1 MNSVR
6 YFVALFVLGCF
17 TSWSAAASDTNPRM
31 LMMDIKAT
39 LVDEKIV
46 GLVNNMVST
55 ELAKQKGVELL
66 TGADMRQM
74 VALEIEKQSMG
85 CTDDSSCLSELAGA
99 IGARYVVFG
108 EMGKLG
114 SFFLLT
120 LNLFDSQMA
129 KSVARDTL
137 KVKSIDALVDKV
149 PGLIAGLI
157 SSARESGGLVLAD
170 PKVRSQ
176 KTVFMRDVV
185 LKDGRLFGFAIGHPK
200 LGDGRMRSSVLKSM
214 TYDDQGTATAKSKNT
229 TYIIESSGWRVKPD
243 GHPHKGSGA
252 TIEHVKLKKEPTSK

>member
-1 MNSVR
+1 MKIAR
-6 YFVALFVLGCF
+6 IIVASIFLSCFSSLGVF
-17 TSWSAAASDTNPRM
+17 ASDTPSRM

-120 LNLFDSQMA
+120 LNLFDSQTA

-137 KVKSIDALVDKV
+137 KVKSIDALVDQV
-149 PGLIAGLI
+149 PALIAGLMA
-157 SSARESGGLVLAD
+157 SARESGGLVLTD
-170 PKVRSQ
+170 PKVHPR
-176 KTVFMRDVV
+176 KPVFMRDVV
-185 LKDGRLFGFAIGHPK
+185 LKDGRLFGFAMGHPK
-200 LGDGRMRSSVLKSM
+200 LGDGPMRSSVLKSM

-229 TYIIESSGWRVKPD
+229 TYIIEASGWRVKPD
-243 GHPHKGSGA
+243 GHPHKGSGT
-252 TIEHVKLKKEPTSK
+252 TIEHVKLKKEPNKK